1 MERPINGGEEKL
13 IDGHGSCRCDGND
26 KGGADGARREA
37 YTAVDA
43 KVGWRFFG
51 RDRITPLSVI
61 MLSGR
66 GAWRQAKGRRTESVL
81 TKGTLKNNAE
91 DTVMVPSEMRKFW
104 II

>member
-1 MERPINGGEEKL
+1 MERRINGGEEKL

-37 YTAVDA
+37 YTAVDV

-61 MLSGR
+61 M
-66 GAWRQAKGRRTESVL
+66 KGCVETGQRE
-81 TKGTLKNNAE
+81 KDGECADE
-91 DTVMVPSEMRKFW
+91 GHIEE
-104 II
+104 